1 MPPQQLT
8 ITKKKYSLSLC
19 CSLRHNFGL
28 CQSLG
33 EKGSPGEIRTSPGD
47 PGQKGQK
54 GLLGNPGPE
63 GETGA
68 TQQNKTNSFLHYLIL
83 VFFFIV

>member
-1 MPPQQLT
+1 MCHP
-8 ITKKKYSLSLC
+8 
-19 CSLRHNFGL
+19 
-28 CQSLG
+28 LG

-63 GETGA
+63 GKTGV
-68 TQQNKTNSFLHYLIL
+68 TQKKDEANKQIIKKKKKI
-83 VFFFIV
+83 IVTLFSDHF